1 MSVRLFAAL
10 AGALLMAQPAAAAE
24 PPAGETTVEGVVIT
38 ARPAVPSDQALD
50 AFVSDVSV
58 RSPTG
63 RLARWDRKICPGVT
77 GVRPDYAQMMIDRI
91 AQTAFQVGLQIG
103 EPGCKSNMI
112 IVATDDSPTL
122 VQGVVKDYP
131 DAFAKFED
139 GTSRG
144 RPALE
149 AFVASPLPVRWW
161 HVTRNVGADGQAY
174 DRGQAIK
181 VRGVGRIRSTTR
193 DDFDRVIIIVDV
205 KRTGVLRWQ
214 ALSDYVAMVG
224 LAQID
229 AGADT
234 KGVPTILNMFADGP
248 AGAAAFDGLTDW
260 DVAYLKGL
268 YAARRDSPRGRRQE
282 RDVVHTMAEELKTPP
297 PADR

>member
-1 MSVRLFAAL
+1 MSVLLAAAL
-10 AGALLMAQPAAAAE
+10 SAALTVA
-24 PPAGETTVEGVVIT
+24 PPPSEDTTVDGVVVT
-38 ARPAVPSDQALD
+38 APRRGPDKQQLD
-50 AFVSDVSV
+50 AFVADVTV

-77 GVRPDYAQMMIDRI
+77 GLRPDYAQMMIDRI
-91 AQTAFQVGLQIG
+91 AETAFKVGLKVG

-122 VQGVVKDYP
+122 AASLVKDYP

-149 AFVASPLPVRWW
+149 RFVASGRPVRWW

-174 DRGQAIK
+174 ERGAAI
-181 VRGVGRIRSTTR
+181 RTRAPSRLRATTR
-193 DDFDRVIIIVDV
+193 DDFDRVIIVIDV
-205 KRTGVLRWQ
+205 QRTGVLRWK

-229 AGADT
+229 AEADT
-234 KGVPTILNMFADGP
+234 GGVPTILNMFAQRE
-248 AGAAAFDGLTDW
+248 AGGASAATGLTDW
-260 DVAYLKGL
+260 DLAYLKGL
-268 YAARRDSPRGRRQE
+268 YAARRDVPRGRRQE
-282 RDVVHTMAEELKTPP
+282 IDVGRTMAKELGTPP
-297 PADR
+297 AEPKRD